1 MTEETYVTH
10 VDGLSV
16 EIDGATHSDRG
27 SKVEGDSN
35 QLQLER
41 LQAMELEM
49 FKTVQAICRKHCIPY
64 YALGGTL
71 LGAVR
76 HKGFIPW
83 DDDIDI
89 AIPRPYYESFLK
101 IAAKELPE
109 HLGVADYRDRIED
122 MLPTL
127 PARVYDKRTKLL
139 KSNSMVQ
146 HNSFV
151 LIDVFPLDAMP
162 SNGFL
167 RSVQKYRLL
176 YDRMK
181 IMFSM
186 YEINVH
192 QHRPNRPFHEK
203 ALMRFREVTK
213 LGSNWDPRVL
223 MAKADKDLC
232 GFDYDKEGYIVNVF
246 GAYKFKEMFPK
257 AWFGEGVE
265 LPFEDTTITCP
276 VDYDK
281 VLTQMYG
288 DYMKLPPEE
297 DRAQHHCMTIVSLGE

>member
-1 MTEETYVTH
+1 MNNDMSETES
-10 VDGLSV
+10 DSV
-16 EIDGATHSDRG
+16 LEG
-27 SKVEGDSN
+27 SSELNCGNSVQPESS
-35 QLQLER
+35 QEQLER
-41 LQAMELEM
+41 LQAIELEM
-49 FKTVQAICRKHCIPY
+49 FKTVRAICHKHDIPY
-64 YALGGTL
+64 FALGGTL

-89 AIPRPYYESFLK
+89 AIPRPYYEPFLK
-101 IAAKELPE
+101 VAAKELPE
-109 HLGVADYRDRIED
+109 HLCVIDYRNHVDG

-127 PARVYDKRTKLL
+127 PARVCDMRTKLL
-139 KSNSMVQ
+139 RSNSMVQ
-146 HNSFV
+146 RESFV

-162 SNGFL
+162 SNGLL
-167 RSVQKYRLL
+167 RFIQKYRLL

-181 IMFSM
+181 IQFSM
-186 YEINVH
+186 YEIFVH

-213 LGSNWDPRVL
+213 LGSNWDPRSL
-223 MAKADKDLC
+223 MAKADRDLC
-232 GFDYDKEGYIVNVF
+232 SFDYDKESYIVNVF

-257 AWFGEGVE
+257 EWFGEGVE

-276 VDYDK
+276 FDYDK